1 MVIGM
6 ALSISFSRYEE
17 LGVQWLEKDLE
28 SPFGPEYLARA
39 ARHFERAED
48 IANRIDAI
56 FFLQDEFDKPIF
68 EPNSANDEKTNIN
81 EESESA
87 ICTEIGEYT
96 ERLRNVDVS
105 KDDVFGFHD
114 TSSQEWPIWDDDT
127 GVEYLKK
134 ARGFHVQRG
143 LE

>member
-56 FFLQDEFDKPIF
+56 VFLQDEFDKPIF

-105 KDDVFGFHD
+105 KDED
-114 TSSQEWPIWDDDT
+114 SSD
-127 GVEYLKK
+127 KK
-134 ARGFHVQRG
+134 MTPKTAKACDKFAKFTFDSPPGAD
-143 LE
+143 ENN